1 MKKILSIIL
10 TLLMVIS
17 VLCVTAGAEDTFYE
31 IVYGETVDV
40 TVPSSFE
47 TEDYTFVKF
56 VPESDGRFICK
67 VFADDPF
74 YAGCELYD
82 EELQLLD
89 TESSYGDDWDYV
101 AATASFIAGNTYYF
115 GLFNYAEED
124 LTFTLSLECA
134 HVFTDGVCETC
145 SFTCDHTQVT
155 GMGICLCGEKFLGTE
170 LEPGVTYI
178 HDTAEYNNNAH
189 WYRFT
194 PEETGTYSIRTRNA
208 EYSMCYLY
216 NADGEYLGCYDEY
229 PDVEKISYKDCLMI
243 YKLDA
248 DQTYYYEVSA
258 ASEDIVFEV
267 ELNKSTHKTI
277 TGKVHDVDYIFETD
291 STCTEHG
298 YSDSIYCPDCDR
310 YLWGHEEKELEEHWD
325 YEDDGICDDCGAT
338 IVYDEDNDDENVSTD
353 EDGIMGLIAKVIDMF
368 KNIWEFILNL
378 FSGIIA

>member
-134 HVFTDGVCETC
+134 HVFSDGVCETC

-155 GMGICLCGEKFLGTE
+155 GMGICLCGEKFHKKVFTFLTIVVAMIFFVIIILL
-170 LEPGVTYI
+170 LE
-178 HDTAEYNNNAH
+178 DK
-189 WYRFT
+189 
-194 PEETGTYSIRTRNA
+194 PEI
-208 EYSMCYLY
+208 M
-216 NADGEYLGCYDEY
+216 
-229 PDVEKISYKDCLMI
+229 EKII
-243 YKLDA
+243 YTLGGVIA
-248 DQTYYYEVSA
+248 GAFGGYG
-258 ASEDIVFEV
+258 F
-267 ELNKSTHKTI
+267 
-277 TGKVHDVDYIFETD
+277 GK
-291 STCTEHG
+291 
-298 YSDSIYCPDCDR
+298 
-310 YLWGHEEKELEEHWD
+310 KQ
-325 YEDDGICDDCGAT
+325 
-338 IVYDEDNDDENVSTD
+338 NDD
-353 EDGIMGLIAKVIDMF
+353 
-368 KNIWEFILNL
+368 
-378 FSGIIA
+378 